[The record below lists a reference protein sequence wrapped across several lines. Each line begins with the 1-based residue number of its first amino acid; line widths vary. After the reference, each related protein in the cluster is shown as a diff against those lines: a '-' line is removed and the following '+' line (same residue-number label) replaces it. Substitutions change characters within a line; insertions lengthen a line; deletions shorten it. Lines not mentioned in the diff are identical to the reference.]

1 MRIRLVAAAV
11 LLLLAHISLFA
22 QNMPWL
28 PVPKL
33 GKLVPGDTLRIGI
46 FRPREDKLDGVWN
59 LTLTVGVLDDG
70 TISVPELGKVPAG
83 GLSIIELNS
92 TLQQRY
98 TEAFLNLPFTLPTS
112 TPPHVTVGYLGH
124 SGGTGLDK
132 LIARIGKSSTG
143 R

>member
-1 MRIRLVAAAV
+1 MRIRVVAAAV
-11 LLLLAHISLFA
+11 VLLVGHISLCA
-22 QNMPWL
+22 QDMPWM

-46 FRPREDKLDGVWN
+46 YRPREDKLDGVWN
-59 LTLTVGVLDDG
+59 LTLTVGVFDDG
-70 TISVPELGKVPAG
+70 TITVPELGRVRAAG
-83 GLSIIELNS
+83 MSITELNS

-132 LIARIGKSSTG
+132 LIDRIAKSSTG

>member
-1 MRIRLVAAAV
+1 MKLRVISLA
-11 LLLLAHISLFA
+11 LLLLVCDMALFA
-22 QNMPWL
+22 QNMPWM

-33 GKLVPGDTLRIGI
+33 GKLLPGDTLRIGI

-59 LTLTVGVLDDG
+59 LALTVAVLDDG
-70 TISVPELGKVPAG
+70 TITVPELGKVPAAG
-83 GLSIIELNS
+83 ISITELNS
-92 TLQQRY
+92 VLQQRY
-98 TEAFLNLPFTLPTS
+98 TAAFLNLPFQLSTS

-132 LIARIGKSSTG
+132 VIDRIGKSSTG